1 MEVYVKTQKGIATL
15 YGRRCLFLLDSILTM
30 WSKYAIFS
38 IGNILSI
45 GKGGIHLDIAKDLFY
60 AGQTLAA
67 LFSVTNKL
75 QMQGDK
81 HLQDI
86 TIRQMLAIPALV
98 HAPGGKATIN
108 HLARSMGTTK
118 QSAKQIVDAMER
130 KGYLSVAPSEQD
142 RRAVNVTVTPE
153 GKKAFGICS
162 ERTDEFLANIFCNFS
177 SEELETLCVLLQKLY
192 HFDGAMPERFAGHVG
207 YDASASDDILR
218 HHQSFAKLRE
228 KAKESE

>member
-1 MEVYVKTQKGIATL
+1 M
-15 YGRRCLFLLDSILTM
+15 
-30 WSKYAIFS
+30 
-38 IGNILSI
+38 
-45 GKGGIHLDIAKDLFY
+45 DIAKDLFY
-60 AGQTLAA
+60 AHQTLVS

-86 TIRQMLAIPALV
+86 TIRQMLAIPALI

-142 RRAVNVTVTPE
+142 KRAVNVSVTKE
-153 GKKAFGICS
+153 GQEAFGICS
-162 ERTDEFLANIFCNFS
+162 ERTDEFLANIFSRFTT
-177 SEELETLCVLLQKLY
+177 EELEALCKLLQKLY
-192 HFDGAMPERFAGHVG
+192 LFDGVEQENFTGYNS
-207 YDASASDDILR
+207 YDASASEHVLQ
-218 HHQSFAKLRE
+218 HHQSFAKIRLNSNI
-228 KAKESE
+228 KEAD